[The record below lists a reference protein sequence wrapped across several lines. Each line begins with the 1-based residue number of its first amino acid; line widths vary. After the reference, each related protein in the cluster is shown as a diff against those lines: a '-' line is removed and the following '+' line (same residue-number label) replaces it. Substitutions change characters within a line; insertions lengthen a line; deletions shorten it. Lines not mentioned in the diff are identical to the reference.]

1 MEEIIITKSKHERR
15 DVFCI
20 EYNPC
25 PKFDDVC
32 EIMDCTRDR
41 HNSYWTLANS
51 KENLKLIY
59 TSFRGI
65 AYVNARAVF
74 DKSRTKKISKARMKT
89 ESYPIP
95 PAYKAM
101 LIRGGYSKKI
111 YLSYTTVFQKYLNFL
126 KGHDLDTITDKEI
139 TEYVT
144 TNMESISAQ
153 NQAIIAIKF
162 YFENVRIATR

>member
-1 MEEIIITKSKHERR
+1 MEEIIITKSKHEGG

-20 EYNPC
+20 EYNAC

-32 EIMDCTRDR
+32 EIMGCTRDR
-41 HNSYWTLANS
+41 DNTYWTLANN

-74 DKSRTKKISKARMKT
+74 DKSHRKEISKTRMKT